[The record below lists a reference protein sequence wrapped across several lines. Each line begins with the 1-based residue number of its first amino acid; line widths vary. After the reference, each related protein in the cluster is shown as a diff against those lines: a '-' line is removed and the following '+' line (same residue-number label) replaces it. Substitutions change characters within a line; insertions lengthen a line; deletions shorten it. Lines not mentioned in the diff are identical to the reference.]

1 MTEVPLDAAGPAFGG
16 SADELFCAA
25 TPLAF
30 CPPSGHYGYPGLAT
44 SGAAPASLVG
54 AAWAVHR
61 EFACRFRARCERL
74 SAMVLGAR
82 SCLAVVS
89 IGAGVLAAGCA
100 EDSEKV
106 RQIDDYSVLVDTDR
120 DQFVVT
126 AEACGELRV
135 STVETPD
142 TVRLT
147 VLFLG
152 GGEAC
157 IGSESP
163 PVSLAR
169 PLGARIVVDD
179 RSGKA
184 IEISQIGVSE
194 PAQTPDTAAAGNSV
208 ARPASSSPGASVALG
223 RCDEFTPRYVGGGLT
238 VSLPEAA
245 LGIRSGGTTEWA
257 PINAGFSAEFAF
269 DGVVVA
275 VGRRV
280 GTNVVPEPGF
290 DQRVENGVVL
300 FVKTAD
306 PELRS
311 CMLDTLEYD
320 AIQDE
325 HDE

>member
-1 MTEVPLDAAGPAFGG
+1 M
-16 SADELFCAA
+16 
-25 TPLAF
+25 
-30 CPPSGHYGYPGLAT
+30 
-44 SGAAPASLVG
+44 
-54 AAWAVHR
+54 VH
-61 EFACRFRARCERL
+61 
-74 SAMVLGAR
+74 GAR

-100 EDSEKV
+100 DDSEKV

-120 DQFVVT
+120 DQLFVT
-126 AEACGELRV
+126 AEGCGELRV

-147 VLFLG
+147 VFFLG

-169 PLGARIVVDD
+169 PLGERIVVDD
-179 RSGKA
+179 RSAKA

-194 PAQTPDTAAAGNSV
+194 PAQPPDTVAAGTSN
-208 ARPASSSPGASVALG
+208 PPPTSSSSAASVALW
-223 RCDEFTPRYVGGGLT
+223 RCDEFTPRYIGGGLT
-238 VSLPEAA
+238 VSLPETAI
-245 LGIRSGGTTEWA
+245 GTSSGGTAEGA
-257 PINAGFSAEFAF
+257 PIQAGFSAEFAF
-269 DGVVVA
+269 DGAVVS

-300 FVKTAD
+300 LVKADD

-311 CMLDTLEYD
+311 CVLDTLRYD
-320 AIQDE
+320 AVQDE
-325 HDE
+325 QD